1 MSDSPFK
8 IEKDGYVTWLVLNRP
23 EKRNAMTW
31 EFFQGLIDVFTQFD
45 EDPEVRAVV
54 IRAEGKSFTAGIDLA
69 TLGGLVGSPG
79 ADGREKLRKLVIE
92 GQKSTAVIQQCRKP
106 VLAAAHSHCL
116 GGGVDLLCA
125 CDVRMATRDT
135 IFSIRETKIAVV
147 ADLGTLQRMP
157 YIVGDGWFR
166 ELALSGRDFTAEEAL
181 QMGFINRIFEDRET
195 LYQEIGRLAHEMAD
209 NAPLAVQGVKDV
221 IRFTRDYG
229 VQASL
234 EYVAQK
240 QAALLMCEDLT
251 EAMTAYIE
259 KRRPD
264 FKGK

>member
-31 EFFQGLIDVFTQFD
+31 EFFQGLIDLFTQFD

-69 TLGGLVGSPG
+69 SLAKLVESPG

-135 IFSIRETKIAVV
+135 VFSIRETKIAVV

-195 LYQEIGRLAHEMAD
+195 LYQEIGRLAQEMAA
-209 NAPLAVQGVKDV
+209 NSPLAVQGVKDV

-251 EAMTAYIE
+251 EAMSAFME
-259 KRRPD
+259 KRPPV